1 MRKILLVLMAAM
13 AFGTTKAAHIIG
25 GDMTVQHVSGNT
37 FEVTLQLFR
46 DCSSIGAGF
55 DASID
60 LTLRDA
66 LTDAQIAILT
76 IDGFDAEEIELGN
89 SCFVPNIC
97 LEIGTYVQEFEI
109 DDNPNGLYLTW
120 DRCCR
125 NDLSIN
131 MDGTDL
137 GLTDAELGFVFNAD
151 IPDPAIENSNP
162 VFNPFPAEGFL
173 CVNYA
178 QEIDFGATDADGDE
192 LVYSFADPLHGASF
206 GAPNPGVAQP
216 KPFTVIPWADGYT
229 IDNQVGGTMSIDPAT
244 GIVTA
249 QPTMLGFFTIA
260 VKIEEFRNGNKIG
273 EIRRELQ
280 MESSVCDIDVPSII
294 TFDPDITVYNVL
306 ANTEVCFEVTATDPN
321 EGDTLFLLAEGE
333 LVDGTV
339 IPMAEFE
346 AVEGFSTV
354 SSTFCWTPLCSN
366 VQDEPYIVTFRAF
379 SQGCAPEVLE
389 TVSQVEI
396 SVYLEGDVPTEL
408 ISPQPDATID
418 LYDPSTHS
426 FNIEFEDPNEADM
439 IEVLASGSVLN
450 DPNVSFTPFQTGQGS
465 VSMPFTWDVTCED
478 VQDDPYSIFFEVHT
492 TNCGVDETTFFELP
506 IYVVVPDNEP
516 TTFVAPPTEITWELY
531 SEFIFCQDVIVTDDN
546 FFDNLRVE
554 AESEIFELE
563 GNPATFFPPQG
574 NSLIESQLCWTPE
587 CKDVRDEPYIVD
599 FIATANSCKTNDT
612 VIYPVEIYLTLP
624 PENPA
629 VIDMPVDGTVFDY
642 EVGSDDAILITAI
655 GTDPDLYDTLSFTLE
670 RVGFD
675 GEGSLPTFSS
685 TEGPGNAVG
694 DFAWAPGCA
703 DISPEPYAID
713 FILNSKSCQKH
724 NQVRSTVIFNI
735 TTPSLG
741 DIEPVPNIITP
752 NGDGLNDVWDIRD
765 LDDPCLTN
773 FKAVIYDR
781 WGKEV
786 FVTENPA
793 FLWDAKYSNGNV
805 AEPGTYYRTIGF
817 EYFGDAIQ
825 SEGTIQI
832 IR

>member
-1 MRKILLVLMAAM
+1 MRKILLILMAAM
-13 AFGTTKAAHIIG
+13 AIGSTRAAHIIG

-37 FEVTLQLFR
+37 FEVTVQLFR
-46 DCSSIGAGF
+46 DCSSVGAPF
-55 DASID
+55 DASIG

-66 LTDAQIAILT
+66 LTDEQIDILT
-76 IDGFDAEEIELGN
+76 ITGFDAEEIALGN

-109 DDNPNGLYLTW
+109 ADNPNGLYLTW

-131 MDGTDL
+131 MDGTDI
-137 GLTDAELGFVFNAD
+137 GLSDDELGFVFNAD

-216 KPFTVIPWADGYT
+216 KPFTVIPWADGYA

-244 GIVTA
+244 GVVTA

-260 VKIEEFRNGNKIG
+260 VKIEEFRNGVKIG

-280 MESSVCDIDVPSII
+280 MESSVCDVDAPSVIE
-294 TFDPDITVYNVL
+294 FDPDIEVYNVL
-306 ANTEVCFEVTATDPN
+306 ANTELCFDVSATDPN
-321 EGDTLFLLAEGE
+321 EGDILFLLAEGE
-333 LVDGTV
+333 VFDESF
-339 IPMAEFE
+339 IPMADFE
-346 AVEGFSTV
+346 DVEGTSNV
-354 SSTFCWTPLCSN
+354 SSTFCWAPLCNN
-366 VQDEPYIVTFRAF
+366 VRDEPYIITFRAF
-379 SQGCAPEVLE
+379 SEGCSPEVLE
-389 TVSQVEI
+389 TVRQVEI
-396 SVYLEGDVPTEL
+396 YVYLDNDVPTEL
-408 ISPQPDATID
+408 ISPQPNATID
-418 LYDPSTHS
+418 LYDPTTHS
-426 FNIEFEDPNEADM
+426 FNINFEDPNEADT
-439 IEVLASGSVLN
+439 ITVFATGDFLTDQN
-450 DPNVSFTPFQTGQGS
+450 ITFTPFQVGQGS
-465 VSMPFTWDVTCED
+465 VSMPFLWDVTCDD
-478 VQDDPYSIFFEVHT
+478 VQDEPYTISFEVQT
-492 TNCGVDETTFFELP
+492 TNCNVNETTNFELDV
-506 IYVVVPDNEP
+506 YVIVPENEP
-516 TTFVAPPTEITWELY
+516 TTFVAPPTKLYWELY
-531 SEFIFCQDVIVTDDN
+531 SEFIFCHEVIVTDEN
-546 FFDNLRVE
+546 FFDDLRLE
-554 AESEIFELE
+554 AVSEIFELE
-563 GNPATFFPPQG
+563 DNPATFFPPQG
-574 NSLIESQLCWTPE
+574 NSQIESELCWVPE
-587 CKDVRDEPYIVD
+587 CKDVRDEPYVVD

-612 VIYPVEIYLTLP
+612 VVYPVEIYLTLP

-629 VIDMPVDGTVFDY
+629 EIDMPVDGTVFNF
-642 EVGSDDAILITAI
+642 EVGSDGAILITAL
-655 GTDPDLYDTLSFTLE
+655 GSDPDLYDTLQFTLE
-670 RVGFD
+670 RTGFD
-675 GEGSLPTFSS
+675 GVGSEPLFSS
-685 TEGPGNAVG
+685 SEGVGNAIG
-694 DFAWAPGCA
+694 DFSWAPTCS

-741 DIEPVPNIITP
+741 DIEPIPNIITP
-752 NGDGLNDVWDIRD
+752 NGDGKNDVWDIRD

-773 FKAVIYDR
+773 FKAVIVDR

-793 FLWDAKYSNGNV
+793 FLWDAKYSNGNT
-805 AEPGTYYRTIGF
+805 AESGTYYRTIGY
-817 EYFGDAIQ
+817 EYFGKLVQ